1 MTLISIRKGET
12 MERWP
17 GTENFGNEN
26 VPWNVLSWET
36 YHKTLSDRGSLP
48 TALSAGMLTNLGNE
62 NNTTL
67 MSVLDE
73 NATSVYSNR
82 RYATMEC
89 DMEGILGIYGATVFL
104 GSTYK
109 FGYKNGV
116 NRWHKVR
123 RVNGLYKNNS
133 GGDHENVQLTPY
145 PTLVDDDLSSAPITN
160 VNDQGI
166 NIGLQVG
173 SSEFGIVYGNTVD
186 CICVAAS
193 ITLSNF
199 SIYKSDDNRT
209 WTSVEKST
217 YTEGAWNAGEQTV
230 ASVRGSGVNGKLIL
244 FSEPQT
250 ANYFKVVTMSTQGPF
265 DLYEIF
271 ALNLQGE
278 LRYSDDLTNWNG
290 AARDIG
296 FLDFLLFKFDSLRN
310 EIRAVDY
317 TVDPFDPGSTMA
329 ARIDLDHIE
338 IYADTAPVDFGATG
352 ETRIITIT
360 DGSLG
365 TIGQAQAVTV
375 MNNDAYGRNAKY
387 GYAHIAI
394 SPRTVSSLSMTS
406 GGTTFQ
412 LSDSTNRVNYC
423 RYLLNSTYDDIGTL
437 ADTSV
442 VMGGTMAAWTE
453 VAAAPVGNQFV
464 VNYNTGLVTTGN
476 VIPAGATVSF
486 AYASP
491 GAASIQISAD
501 GSSSWKSCGYG
512 NRITLTQSPIGPT
525 ETALFYA
532 RSNLTYFT
540 ETVEDVIRTALCIVE
555 MSFQGAKS

>member
-1 MTLISIRKGET
+1 

-17 GTENFGNEN
+17 GNEDFGNDN
-26 VPWNVLSWET
+26 VPWNVMSWET
-36 YHKTLSDRGSLP
+36 YHKTLTDRGSLP
-48 TALSAGMLTNLGNE
+48 TALSAGMLSNLGNE
-62 NNTTL
+62 ENTTL
-67 MSVLDE
+67 MSVLDD
-73 NATSVYSNR
+73 NASSAYSTR
-82 RYATMEC
+82 DYVTMEC

-123 RVNGLYKNNS
+123 RVNGLYKNNAA
-133 GGDHENVQLTPY
+133 GDHENVQLTPY
-145 PTLVDDDLSSAPITN
+145 PTLVDDVLTVAPITN
-160 VNDQGI
+160 INDTGI
-166 NIGLQVG
+166 NIGVQVG

-186 CICVAAS
+186 CLCVAAS

-199 SIYKSDDNRT
+199 AIYKSDDNRT
-209 WTSVEKST
+209 WTSVAKSA
-217 YTEGAWNAGEQTV
+217 YTEGAWTGGEQTV
-230 ASVRGSGVNGKLIL
+230 ASVRGSGCNGRLVL
-244 FSEPQT
+244 FETPQT

-265 DLYEIF
+265 DLYEIY

-278 LRYSDDLTNWNG
+278 LRYSDDLNNWNG
-290 AARDIG
+290 AARDTG
-296 FLDFLLFKFDSLRN
+296 FTDFLLFKFDSLRN

-317 TVDPFDPGSTMA
+317 TVDPFDPGSTKA

-338 IYADTAPVDFGATG
+338 VYDDTAAVDFGSTG
-352 ETRIITIT
+352 EARIITIT

-365 TIGQAQAVTV
+365 AVGQAQAVTV

-387 GYAHIAI
+387 AYAHIPI
-394 SPRTVSSLSMTS
+394 GPRTVSALAMTP

-412 LSDSTNRVNYC
+412 LSDSTNRVDYC
-423 RYLLNSTYDDIGTL
+423 RYILDSTYTDLGAL

-453 VAAAPVGNQFV
+453 VAAAPAGNQYM

-486 AYASP
+486 VYASP

-501 GSSSWKSCGYG
+501 GSTNWKDCGYA
-512 NRITLTQSPIGPT
+512 NKITLVQSPIGAT

-540 ETVEDVIRTALCIVE
+540 ETVEDVIRTALSIVE